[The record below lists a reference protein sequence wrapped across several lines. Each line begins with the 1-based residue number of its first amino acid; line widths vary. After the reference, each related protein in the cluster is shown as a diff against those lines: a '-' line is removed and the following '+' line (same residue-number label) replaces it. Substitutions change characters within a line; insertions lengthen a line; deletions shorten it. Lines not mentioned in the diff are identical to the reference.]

1 MSLTMT
7 RRSRLSAP
15 VFIREPYSPEN
26 EFVRKDTFDAHMQ
39 RIETLIKL
47 NMAEQKA
54 MNESLNAKIDN
65 VNESLNAKIDGVR
78 NELKGDIRV
87 LQEQLNH
94 AVDTLTVAI
103 NRNDT
108 RIEDMHQSQ
117 TKWFMLLGVL
127 VAVIPIAFALLQGA
141 ITK

>member
-1 MSLTMT
+1 M
-7 RRSRLSAP
+7 
-15 VFIREPYSPEN
+15 I
-26 EFVRKDTFDAHMQ
+26 
-39 RIETLIKL
+39 
-47 NMAEQKA
+47 
-54 MNESLNAKIDN
+54 
-65 VNESLNAKIDGVR
+65 
-78 NELKGDIRV
+78 KGDIKAMDERFTGSIKV